1 MIDLDKV
8 YFRMMDSTT
17 NDDATDAYRAIINAI
32 VTQKLAP
39 SQKVSENII
48 SEMFGFSRAI
58 SRNLIERL
66 IAKQFLVSISPRVTQ
81 VAPLTLLE
89 IKQNFMLR
97 KMLLPEIISIAA
109 ARIDF
114 DAVHA
119 LNAEIQAIFP
129 IENDEAALKVLK
141 SNKRVNMLLC
151 ENAGYPLML
160 DWVNQLEDTAMR
172 IYWLYVKANKSF
184 PYSTQQHAAS
194 IDVIKS
200 EEPARISTVIHD
212 MISQTEERILNTVFS
227 HPQFYTQ
234 DLKV

>member
-1 MIDLDKV
+1 MADG
-8 YFRMMDSTT
+8 TT
-17 NDDATDAYRAIINAI
+17 NDDTTDASRTIINAI
-32 VTQKLAP
+32 VTQRLAP

-97 KMLLPEIISIAA
+97 KMLLPEIVSLAA
-109 ARIDF
+109 AKVDF
-114 DAVHA
+114 DAVYA
-119 LNAEIQAIFP
+119 LNEDIRSIFP
-129 IENDEAALKVLK
+129 IKDDQAALKVLMI
-141 SNKRVNMLLC
+141 NKRVNMLMC

-184 PYSTQQHAAS
+184 PYSAEQHAAS
-194 IDVIKS
+194 FDVIKS
-200 EEPARISTVIHD
+200 EEPARIRAIIHD

>member
-1 MIDLDKV
+1 MEEITQD
-8 YFRMMDSTT
+8 DS
-17 NDDATDAYRAIINAI
+17 TDAYRAIINAI

-97 KMLLPEIISIAA
+97 KMLLPEVVSLAA
-109 ARIDF
+109 AKTDF
-114 DAVHA
+114 VAVHK
-119 LNAEIQAIFP
+119 LNEEIQSIFP
-129 IENDEAALKVLK
+129 IENDDDALKVLK
-141 SNKRVNMLLC
+141 SNKRVNILMC
-151 ENAGYPLML
+151 EQAGYPLML
-160 DWVNQLEDTAMR
+160 EWINQLEDTAMR

-184 PYSTQQHAAS
+184 PYLTEQHTAS
-194 IDVIKS
+194 IDIVKN
-200 EEPARISTVIHD
+200 EEPARISAVIHD
-212 MISQTEERILNTVFS
+212 MISQTEERILNTIFS

>member
-1 MIDLDKV
+1 MKEKP
-8 YFRMMDSTT
+8 T
-17 NDDATDAYRAIINAI
+17 DDTGDAYRVVIDAI

-48 SEMFGFSRAI
+48 SDMFGFSRAI

-97 KMLLPEIISIAA
+97 KMLLPEIMSLAA
-109 ARIDF
+109 AKTDFEAVQEVNKNIQKLLPVID
-114 DAVHA
+114 DDSA
-119 LNAEIQAIFP
+119 LRFLQH
-129 IENDEAALKVLK
+129 
-141 SNKRVNMLLC
+141 NKRLNMLLC
-151 ENAGYPLML
+151 EKAGYPLMM

-172 IYWLYVKANKSF
+172 IYWLYVKTNKSF
-184 PYSTQQHAAS
+184 PYSADQQTATY
-194 IDVIKS
+194 DVIKT
-200 EEPARISTVIHD
+200 EEPTRIRAMIHD
-212 MISQTEERILNTVFS
+212 MISQTEERIMTTVFS

-234 DLKV
+234 DLKI